1 MLSPAGGRKGRIQFE
16 EESGWMILSFSLIL
30 QAIIGGLLMGGVLS
44 LVAIGLSLI
53 FGVMNI
59 INFAHGSLMMV
70 GMYISFFAFHYF
82 HFDPYVSI
90 LFSIP
95 LLFFLGVFIQK
106 VVINP
111 VLHEAHINQLL
122 LTLGLMLFLENLAAQ
137 LFGLSDRSVLTGYST
152 STISFWGAS
161 LSVTR
166 FVASLLALTINY
178 FLYLF
183 LKKTKTGRAIRAAS
197 EEKNAAQL
205 VGINVHRI
213 NLIAFGIG
221 SACAGAAGSMV
232 LSFYPVSPHVG
243 HIFLI
248 AAFVVIMLGGGSN
261 LMGVFWAALIIGLA
275 ESLGQVLLMLP
286 ASSAQVVSFG
296 ILIIILFFKPAG
308 LFGVVKQ

>member
-1 MLSPAGGRKGRIQFE
+1 
-16 EESGWMILSFSLIL
+16 MIFSFSLIF
-30 QAIIGGLLMGGVLS
+30 QSIIGGLLMGGVLS

-59 INFAHGSLMMV
+59 INFAHGALMMV
-70 GMYISFFAFHYF
+70 GMYISFFAFQF
-82 HFDPYVSI
+82 LGFDPFLSI
-90 LFSIP
+90 VFSLPIMF
-95 LLFFLGVFIQK
+95 LLGAIIQK
-106 VVINP
+106 ILIGP
-111 VLHEAHINQLL
+111 VLNAAHINQLL
-122 LTLGLMLFLENLAAQ
+122 LTLGLMLFIENMAAQ
-137 LFGLSDRSVLTGYST
+137 IFGLTDRSILTGYST
-152 STISFWGAS
+152 STISLWGAS
-161 LSVTR
+161 ISTIRLMASV
-166 FVASLLALTINY
+166 LALAINSV
-178 FLYLF
+178 LYLF
-183 LKKTKTGRAIRAAS
+183 LKKTITGRAIRAAS
-197 EEKNAAQL
+197 EEKYAAQL
-205 VGINVHRI
+205 VGINVNRI
-213 NLIAFGIG
+213 NVIAFGIG
-221 SACAGAAGSMV
+221 SACAGAAGSIV

>member
-1 MLSPAGGRKGRIQFE
+1 
-16 EESGWMILSFSLIL
+16 MILSFSLIF

-59 INFAHGSLMMV
+59 INFAHGALLMV
-70 GMYISFFAFHYF
+70 GMYISFFAFQF
-82 HFDPYVSI
+82 FNFDPF
-90 LFSIP
+90 FSIVFSMP
-95 LLFFLGVFIQK
+95 LLFFGGLLIQK

-111 VLHEAHINQLL
+111 VLNAAHINQLL
-122 LTLGLMLFLENLAAQ
+122 LTLGLMLFIENLAAQ
-137 LFGLSDRSVLTGYST
+137 LFGLSDRSVMTKYST
-152 STISFWGAS
+152 STISLWGAS
-161 LSVTR
+161 ISITR
-166 FVASLLALTINY
+166 LIASLLALTINY
-178 FLYLF
+178 LLYLF
-183 LKKTKTGRAIRAAS
+183 LKRTKTGKAIRAAS
-197 EEKNAAQL
+197 EEKTAAQL
-205 VGINVHRI
+205 VGINVNRI

-243 HIFLI
+243 HVFLI
-248 AAFVVIMLGGGSN
+248 TAFVVIMLGGGSN

-308 LFGVVKQ
+308 LFGVVKR

>member
-1 MLSPAGGRKGRIQFE
+1 
-16 EESGWMILSFSLIL
+16 MILSFSLIF

-59 INFAHGSLMMV
+59 INFAHGALLMV
-70 GMYISFFAFHYF
+70 GMYISFFAFQF
-82 HFDPYVSI
+82 FNFDPFLSI
-90 LFSIP
+90 VFSMP
-95 LLFFLGVFIQK
+95 LLFLVGLLIQK

-111 VLHEAHINQLL
+111 VLNAAHINQLL
-122 LTLGLMLFLENLAAQ
+122 LTLGLMLFVENLAAQ
-137 LFGLSDRSVLTGYST
+137 IFGLGDRSVMTKYST
-152 STISFWGAS
+152 STISLWGAS
-161 LSVTR
+161 ISITR
-166 FVASLLALTINY
+166 LIASLLALTINY
-178 FLYLF
+178 LLYLF
-183 LKKTKTGRAIRAAS
+183 LKRTKTGKAIRAAS
-197 EEKNAAQL
+197 EEKTAAQL
-205 VGINVHRI
+205 VGINVNRI

-243 HIFLI
+243 HVFLI
-248 AAFVVIMLGGGSN
+248 TAFVVIMLGGGSN

-286 ASSAQVVSFG
+286 ASSAQVISFG

-308 LFGVVKQ
+308 LFGVVKR

>member
-1 MLSPAGGRKGRIQFE
+1 
-16 EESGWMILSFSLIL
+16 MIISFSLIF

-59 INFAHGSLMMV
+59 INFAHGALLMV
-70 GMYISFFAFHYF
+70 GMYISFFAFQF
-82 HFDPYVSI
+82 FNFDPF
-90 LFSIP
+90 FSIVFSMP
-95 LLFFLGVFIQK
+95 LLFLGGLLIQK

-111 VLHEAHINQLL
+111 VLNAAHINQLL
-122 LTLGLMLFLENLAAQ
+122 LTLGLMLFIENLAAQ
-137 LFGLSDRSVLTGYST
+137 IFGLGDRSVMTKYST
-152 STISFWGAS
+152 STISLWGAS
-161 LSVTR
+161 ISITR
-166 FVASLLALTINY
+166 LIASLLALTINY
-178 FLYLF
+178 LLYLF
-183 LKKTKTGRAIRAAS
+183 LKRTKTGKAIRAAS
-197 EEKNAAQL
+197 EEKTAAQL
-205 VGINVHRI
+205 VGINVNRI

-243 HIFLI
+243 HVFLI
-248 AAFVVIMLGGGSN
+248 TAFVVIMLGGGSN

-286 ASSAQVVSFG
+286 ASSAQVISFG

-308 LFGVVKQ
+308 LFGVVKR